1 MGMRISIVDYQ
12 NSLQMNTE
20 EKLLNKNTNPTSMRI
35 LVYDF
40 LSHQQVALSLSE
52 IENQFF
58 NADRTT
64 IYRTL
69 KTFEEKGI
77 VHSIQ
82 EQNTS
87 KYILC
92 HDGCD
97 EHTHKDWH
105 LHFYCKMCK
114 QTTCKED
121 FTIPIQNSNF
131 RIDEV
136 RLFAKGICEN
146 CMKEGL
152 Q

>member
-1 MGMRISIVDYQ
+1 MKKNIEQ
-12 NSLQMNTE
+12 
-20 EKLLNKNTNPTSMRI
+20 KLLKKNTSPTSMRI

-40 LSHQQVALSLSE
+40 LEQQQVAMSLSE
-52 IENQFF
+52 IESHFYK
-58 NADRTT
+58 ADRVT

-82 EQNTS
+82 GHTTT

-97 EHTHKDWH
+97 EKTHKDWH
-105 LHFYCKMCK
+105 LHFYCKICK

-121 FTIPIQNSNF
+121 FIMPQNGSQEY
-131 RIDEV
+131 RIDEIKV
-136 RLFAKGICEN
+136 FGKGICED
-146 CMKEGL
+146 CLKGSL

>member
-1 MGMRISIVDYQ
+1 MSKKAE
-12 NSLQMNTE
+12 N
-20 EKLLNKNTNPTSMRI
+20 KLNLKHTKPTSMRI
-35 LVYDF
+35 LVYDV
-40 LSHQQVALSLSE
+40 LVDQKTALSLSE
-52 IENQFF
+52 IEERLPH
-58 NADRTT
+58 ADRIT

-82 EQNTS
+82 ENTTT
-87 KYILC
+87 KYKLC
-92 HDGCD
+92 SD
-97 EHTHKDWH
+97 ECNEQTHKDRH
-105 LHFYCKMCK
+105 LHFYCKICK

-121 FTIPIQNSNF
+121 IVLRETIKGNF

-146 CMKEGL
+146 CLDETL

>member
-1 MGMRISIVDYQ
+1 MDTADK
-12 NSLQMNTE
+12 LMNKQT
-20 EKLLNKNTNPTSMRI
+20 KPTSMRI

-40 LSHQQVALSLSE
+40 LASQSVALSLSE
-52 IENQFF
+52 IESQFY
-58 NADRTT
+58 NADRIT

-77 VHSIQ
+77 VHSVQ
-82 EQNTS
+82 ENQTS

-92 HDGCD
+92 ADDCN

-121 FTIPIQNSNF
+121 FSLPVGDGNF

-146 CMKEGL
+146 CLSEGL

>member
-1 MGMRISIVDYQ
+1 MKQEIE
-12 NSLQMNTE
+12 N
-20 EKLLNKNTNPTSMRI
+20 KLIDKNTKPTSMRI

-40 LSHQQVALSLSE
+40 LSSQKAALSLSE
-52 IENQFF
+52 IENNFE

-82 EQNTS
+82 ENATT
-87 KYILC
+87 KYKLC
-92 HDGCD
+92 HDDCN
-97 EHTHKDWH
+97 EKTHKDWH
-105 LHFYCKMCK
+105 LHFYCKICR

-121 FTIPIQNSNF
+121 IAVPENTQTNF
-131 RIDEV
+131 RIDEI
-136 RLFAKGICEN
+136 RFFAKGICET
-146 CMKEGL
+146 CMESL

>member
-1 MGMRISIVDYQ
+1 MKLEIE
-12 NSLQMNTE
+12 N
-20 EKLLNKNTNPTSMRI
+20 KLLDKNTKPTSMRI

-40 LSHQQVALSLSE
+40 LISQHAALSLSE
-52 IENQFF
+52 IENYFE

-82 EQNTS
+82 ENATT

-97 EHTHKDWH
+97 EKTHKDWH
-105 LHFYCKMCK
+105 LHFYCKICK
-114 QTTCKED
+114 QTTCRED
-121 FTIPIQNSNF
+121 ISFPEKIHGNI
-131 RIDEV
+131 RIDEI
-136 RLFAKGICEN
+136 RLFGKGICEN
-146 CMKEGL
+146 CLESL

>member
-1 MGMRISIVDYQ
+1 MATKHSIMKQ
-12 NSLQMNTE
+12 EIEN
-20 EKLLNKNTNPTSMRI
+20 KLIDKNTKPTSMRI

-40 LSHQQVALSLSE
+40 LSNQNRALSLSE
-52 IENQFF
+52 IENHFE

-82 EQNTS
+82 ENATT
-87 KYILC
+87 KYTLC
-92 HDGCD
+92 HDDCD
-97 EHTHKDWH
+97 EKTHKDWH
-105 LHFYCKMCK
+105 LHFYCKICK

-121 FTIPIQNSNF
+121 ISFQENSKTDF
-131 RIDEV
+131 RIDEI

-146 CMKEGL
+146 CLESL